1 VSVPFDLTCWYIN
14 ARRVIELAGA
24 PLLGATGFSSDNL
37 QHLRELGALKDAVVA
52 WIKSNAPETL
62 GKMLVEGTLS
72 EGSVFTHNSNFF
84 FKGLSAVA
92 SAQLDGK
99 AAKALP
105 TAYSKLDEW
114 LEGGRI
120 EFEFDPVHL
129 TSNSSWSELTGQKR
143 MFVLG
148 VVTSIKGPKIS
159 TKPYVIANVVENR
172 RDIFAAGRW
181 MNYLEVHVD
190 RLDSFERV
198 RDYRPRLTKK
208 SLEKLSAIP
217 EAHVKEAF
225 AEIIGEPVVPKDWGG
240 EKSDL
245 FSTFAAFAG
254 TRISAAFAFKGPS
267 KFKPMTMAELGKNGD
282 QISRLFE
289 EPAELLV
296 LQHCHEI
303 TPDVR
308 KTMRAFANQMGNP
321 RMYCVI
327 DGYDT
332 IRVLEAYSK
341 CGLSASAQDG
351 RPVGA

>member
-1 VSVPFDLTCWYIN
+1 MSVPFDLTCWYIN
-14 ARRVIELAGA
+14 ARRVIELAGMPA
-24 PLLGATGFSSDNL
+24 LRRVDHSDHL
-37 QHLRELGALKDAVVA
+37 QRLQELGSLKDSVVA
-52 WIKSNAPETL
+52 WTKANSPESL
-62 GKMLVEGTLS
+62 GKMLVEETLS
-72 EGSVFTHNSNFF
+72 EGSIFTHNSNFF
-84 FKGLSAVA
+84 FRGLSAVA
-92 SAQLDGK
+92 TAQFEGKSAK
-99 AAKALP
+99 TLP

-114 LEGGRI
+114 VEGGRI

-129 TSNSSWSELTGQKR
+129 TSNSSWSELKGQKR

-148 VVTSIKGPKIS
+148 VVTNVDGPVIS
-159 TKPYVIANVVENR
+159 AKPYVIANVVENR

-190 RLDSFERV
+190 RLNTFERV
-198 RDYRPRLTKK
+198 RDYRPRMTKK
-208 SLEKLSAIP
+208 SLSKLRDIP
-217 EAHVKEAF
+217 EVRVKEAF
-225 AEIIGEPVVPKDWGG
+225 ADIIGEPTVPKDWGG

-245 FSTFAAFAG
+245 FSTSVRFDGA
-254 TRISAAFAFKGPS
+254 RVSAAFAFKGPA

-289 EPAELLV
+289 EPADLLV

-332 IRVLEAYSK
+332 IRVLEAYEK
-341 CGLSASAQDG
+341 CGLSASE
-351 RPVGA
+351 